1 MTDAIPDVIMEAGE
15 KMAGI
20 KEIAERCNVSNTTV
34 SRVLNGDAS
43 LSVSDDVRNAVVECA
58 REIGYKTPRQ
68 RKQSRKTRIAF
79 LSAEID
85 RPGFEAVVLAKL
97 RKVALPLN
105 VEMEYFSLES
115 RDISGMIILGEFS
128 PEEISFYSRYTKN
141 IILINN
147 LGSDYLYDSIMM
159 DYSNSE
165 KQVLSF
171 FKGLGLDR
179 IGYFG
184 GYLERSG
191 TVIGRHRSA
200 MFRKLLEEDGLF
212 NEEFFKISGMDEE
225 SGYRDVMESRTV
237 PSAIFFGDP
246 EYARG
251 GMRALKERGEHPVTV
266 CYDNF
271 GEGRDCGCDYSMVIF
286 TDTVWSTAIRM
297 LIERINLERD
307 QCFCIYCP
315 AKLENNAEEGES
327 K

>member
-1 MTDAIPDVIMEAGE
+1 MSLGE

-20 KEIAERCNVSNTTV
+20 KEIAEKCNVSNTTV
-34 SRVLNGDAS
+34 SRVLNGDSS
-43 LSVSDDVRNAVVECA
+43 LSVSDDVRSAIIGCA
-58 REIGYKTPRQ
+58 REMGYMTPRQ
-68 RKQSRKTRIAF
+68 RKQSKKRRIAF
-79 LSAEID
+79 LAAEID

-97 RKVALPLN
+97 KKVALPLD
-105 VEMEYFSLES
+105 VEIVYFSLEDK
-115 RDISGMIILGEFS
+115 DISGLIILGEFKA
-128 PEEISFYSRYTKN
+128 EEISFYSRYTKN
-141 IILINN
+141 ILLINN

-171 FKGLGLDR
+171 FTGLGLDR

-191 TVIGRHRSA
+191 SVIGMHRSS
-200 MFRKLLEEDGLF
+200 MFKKLLEDAGLY
-212 NEEFFKISGMDEE
+212 NPSYFKISSMDEE
-225 SGYRDVMESRTV
+225 SGYRDVMAAKEI

-251 GMRALKERGEHPVTV
+251 GMRALKERGESPVTV

-271 GEGRDCGCDYSMVIF
+271 GEGRDCGCAYSMVIF
-286 TDTVWSTAIRM
+286 TETVWTTAIRI
-297 LIERINLERD
+297 LLERINLERD
-307 QCFCIYCP
+307 QSFYIYCP
-315 AKLENNAEEGES
+315 AKLENNAEQGES